1 MTDEDLNNDKLTL
14 TVFLKKNRIKII
26 SLAIIIL
33 MILFSFIFINEYKN
47 KKNVEISK
55 NFNKAQ
61 IFIEKN
67 KTTEAVEILIGI
79 INEKNNF

>member
-55 NFNKAQ
+55 ILIKH
-61 IFIEKN
+61 KYLLRK
-67 KTTEAVEILIGI
+67 KTTEAVEIQLV
-79 INEKNNF
+79 

>member
-1 MTDEDLNNDKLTL
+1 MTDEDLNNDKLPL

-26 SLAIIIL
+26 SLVIIIL

-61 IFIEKN
+61 VFIEK
-67 KTTEAVEILIGI
+67 KKQQRQL
-79 INEKNNF
+79 KY